1 MSKRVLFF
9 TRDVFVSMLF
19 LLALSCVHKSKPDP
33 KTITDK
39 NNLSVLFG
47 KKIELL
53 PNLPIYDPLLDSIT
67 RQNTKIGSKNKIV
80 TRIDGKCLSCTKE
93 LLDWKDFMDTLDITN
108 FDVRIYL
115 NIKDFELIRHYL
127 ERWRFEYPIVLD
139 RDNRFELVNEIP
151 RESEFQ
157 TFLLNEKNQI
167 ILVGNPLKNSEL
179 KQLYL
184 KTMDTISFSRRAMSK

>member
-1 MSKRVLFF
+1 MYKRAFRL
-9 TRDVFVSMLF
+9 
-19 LLALSCVHKSKPDP
+19 
-33 KTITDK
+33 
-39 NNLSVLFG
+39 
-47 KKIELL
+47 
-53 PNLPIYDPLLDSIT
+53 
-67 RQNTKIGSKNKIV
+67 
-80 TRIDGKCLSCTKE
+80 
-93 LLDWKDFMDTLDITN
+93 KDFMDTLDLTN

-127 ERWRFEYPIVLD
+127 GRWRFEYPIVLD

-157 TFLLNEKNQI
+157 TFLLNEQNQV

-184 KTMDTISFSRRAMSK
+184 KTMDTISFSRRTMAK

>member
-1 MSKRVLFF
+1 
-9 TRDVFVSMLF
+9 MLF